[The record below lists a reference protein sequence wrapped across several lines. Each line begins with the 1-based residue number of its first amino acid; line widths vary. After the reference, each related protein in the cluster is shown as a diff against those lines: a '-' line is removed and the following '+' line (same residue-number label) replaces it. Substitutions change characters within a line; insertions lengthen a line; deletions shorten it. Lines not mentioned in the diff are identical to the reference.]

1 MKHAHTCQREKDKNV
16 HCPLSTISPYA
27 LREIA
32 DAIRQERKNKA
43 EKERPA
49 AILCRQREILYKYV
63 LISV

>member
-1 MKHAHTCQREKDKNV
+1 MPTHFREKDKNV
-16 HCPLSTISPYA
+16 HYPTVSSCA

-43 EKERPA
+43 EKEEEA
-49 AILCRQREILYKYV
+49 SSYIVQTSCEVLYKYT

>member
-1 MKHAHTCQREKDKNV
+1 MSIV
-16 HCPLSTISPYA
+16 PYPTISPYA

-43 EKERPA
+43 EKEEEARSYTVQTA
-49 AILCRQREILYKYV
+49 HEILYKYV

>member
-1 MKHAHTCQREKDKNV
+1 MCIV
-16 HCPLSTISPYA
+16 PYPTISPYA

-43 EKERPA
+43 EKEEEARSYTVQTA
-49 AILCRQREILYKYV
+49 REILYKYV

>member
-1 MKHAHTCQREKDKNV
+1 MSEKKIRMSIV
-16 HCPLSTISPYA
+16 PYPTISPYA

-43 EKERPA
+43 EKEEEARSYTVQTA
-49 AILCRQREILYKYV
+49 HEILYKYV

>member
-1 MKHAHTCQREKDKNV
+1 MSIV
-16 HCPLSTISPYA
+16 PYPTISPYA

-43 EKERPA
+43 EKEEARSYTVQTA
-49 AILCRQREILYKYV
+49 REILYKYV